1 MNLGSRLSPTR
12 LLWLLLGLS
21 AIALA
26 GLGAALPL
34 LPTTPFVLLAAFAFA
49 RSSERLHDW
58 LLRHRVFGPL
68 IHNWRAHGAISR
80 RAKIFGLLSIV
91 AVLVVSVATSTP
103 LWIISIQV
111 VVLGLSATF
120 IVTRPSPPA
129 DTASDDGRD
138 P

>member
-1 MNLGSRLSPTR
+1 MNLRSRLSPTR

-21 AIALA
+21 AVALA

-80 RAKIFGLLSIV
+80 RAKIFGLLSIA
-91 AVLVVSVATSTP
+91 AVLGVSLATGTP
-103 LWIISIQV
+103 LWILSIQV

-120 IVTRPSPPA
+120 IVTRPSPPTDAAA
-129 DTASDDGRD
+129 DGGQD